1 MARFEPALKVVEL
14 AKLALEQGASD
25 VHLTVS
31 RPPTFRIYG
40 KLVSVADHPPLT
52 PDDTFKMG
60 EELMHDEKTRRMIIE
75 HGHADFSSTLP
86 GVGRVRVNIYLQR
99 GSYAIAIR
107 LIPMNIPDIDD
118 LGLPPAARELL
129 FKGSGIILV
138 TGPTGSGKSTTLA
151 AMINLLNHTI
161 SGNIITLEDPIEYL
175 HRHGTCIINQ
185 REIGTDC
192 PDFAQGLR
200 AALRQDPDIILVG
213 EMRDLETISTA
224 MTAAETGHL
233 VMATL
238 HAATAIQTVERIID
252 VFPPHQQA
260 QIRVQLANTILGIFS
275 QQLVPKMD
283 GSGRVL
289 ASEVLVANPAVRN
302 LIRENKAHQ
311 LQSVM
316 QTGAAQGMV
325 TMEKALLLYVQ
336 QGLITQEEMR
346 RRLITTSV
354 Q

>member
-1 MARFEPALKVVEL
+1 MSRFEQVLKVVDIARQAME
-14 AKLALEQGASD
+14 KGASD

-31 RPPTFRIYG
+31 RPPMLRIYG
-40 KLVSVADHPPLT
+40 KLHSLEDYPPLT
-52 PDDTFKMG
+52 PDDTFWLG
-60 EELMHDEKTRRMIIE
+60 NELMTDEKTRRMILDQ
-75 HGHADFSSTLP
+75 GHTDFSSTLP

-107 LIPMNIPDIDD
+107 IIPMKIPDIEE

-129 FKGSGIILV
+129 FKGNGLILV

-151 AMINLLNHTI
+151 AMIDLLNQSV

-185 REIGTDC
+185 REVGTDC

-213 EMRDLETISTA
+213 EMRDLETIATA

-238 HAATAIQTVERIID
+238 HASNAIQTVERIID

-275 QQLVPKMD
+275 QQLVPKVD

-289 ASEVLVANPAVRN
+289 AAEVLVANPAVRN

-311 LQSVM
+311 LQTVM
-316 QTGAAQGMV
+316 QTGASQGMV
-325 TMEKALLLYVQ
+325 TMEKALSIFVER
-336 QGLITQEEMR
+336 GIIAKEEMN
-346 RRLITTSV
+346 RRLITAV
-354 Q
+354 

>member
-1 MARFEPALKVVEL
+1 MTESEKVLTVEEIARQAMEK
-14 AKLALEQGASD
+14 GASD
-25 VHLTVS
+25 IHMTVS
-31 RPPTFRIYG
+31 RPPIVRIYG
-40 KLVSVADHPPLT
+40 KLHVLEEYPRLS
-52 PDDTFKMG
+52 PDDTFQLG
-60 EELMHDEKTRRMIIE
+60 NELMADEKTRSMIAE
-75 HGHADFSSTLP
+75 NGHADFSSTLP

-99 GSYAIAIR
+99 GSYTIAIR
-107 LIPMNIPDIDD
+107 IIPMKIPDIEE
-118 LGLPPAARELL
+118 LGLPAAARELL
-129 FKGSGIILV
+129 FKGNGLILV

-151 AMINLLNHTI
+151 AMINLLNQTV
-161 SGNIITLEDPIEYL
+161 SGNVITLEDPIEYL
-175 HRHGTCIINQ
+175 HRHGTCIVNQ
-185 REIGTDC
+185 REVGTDC

-238 HAATAIQTVERIID
+238 HASNAIQTVERIID

-260 QIRVQLANTILGIFS
+260 QIRVQLSNTILGIFS

-289 ASEVLVANPAVRN
+289 AAEVLVANAAVRN

-311 LQSVM
+311 LQTVM
-316 QTGAAQGMV
+316 QTGASQGMV
-325 TMEKALLLYVQ
+325 TMEKALSIFVERGIIAL
-336 QGLITQEEMR
+336 EEKT
-346 RRLITTSV
+346 RRLIGAV
-354 Q
+354 